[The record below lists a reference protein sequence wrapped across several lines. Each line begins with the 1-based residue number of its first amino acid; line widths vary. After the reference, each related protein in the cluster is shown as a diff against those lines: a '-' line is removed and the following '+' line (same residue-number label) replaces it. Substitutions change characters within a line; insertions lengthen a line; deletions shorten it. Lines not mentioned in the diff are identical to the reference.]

1 MIERQYDMAE
11 KKLPKGVTLRK
22 DGRYMGRLQ
31 IDGER
36 VTLYSSNLSDL
47 INQMEDTKYQMKHG
61 FYCRPK
67 EIRVNEWFN
76 TWMDEYKS
84 LQCKSQTVRLYRNN
98 YKRYIQ
104 EPIGKKKVTDVKPAV
119 LQKIINGLHKAGY
132 SRAII
137 TSVQTIIKGMFLQ
150 ALRDGIIINDPAKNL
165 TLPKFRQKAKSER
178 RVMSKEEMDIFLQ
191 YAENSAYY
199 DYYRLALCTG
209 LRINEAFALQWDDID
224 WKRKMICIKG
234 TLVYESGQGVRKDST
249 KTAAG
254 FREIPMIDASEAL
267 LKTLR
272 KKRAKTR
279 ILLGT
284 NWKEREGLENL
295 VLFNAFGSSLCDTN
309 VRKDIN
315 RIVDQINQDDI
326 KFSHITPHTFRHTFA
341 TRGLEAGIPLKVMQT
356 ILGHSSLSMTADLY
370 SHVLPDTK
378 AEEMKK
384 LQGII

>member
-1 MIERQYDMAE
+1 MAE

-22 DGRYMGRLQ
+22 DGRYMGRVQ
-31 IDGER
+31 INGER
-36 VTLYSSNLSDL
+36 VSLYSDKLSDL
-47 INQMEDTKYQMKHG
+47 INQMEDVKYQMKHG

-67 EIRVNEWFN
+67 EIRVDEWFN
-76 TWMDEYKS
+76 TWIDEYKS
-84 LQCKSQTVRLYRNN
+84 LQCKSQTIRLYRNT

-104 EPIGKKKVTDVKPAV
+104 EPIGRKKVTDVKPAV
-119 LQKIINGLHKAGY
+119 LQKIINGIHKAGY
-132 SRAII
+132 SRSII

-150 ALRDGIIINDPAKNL
+150 ALRDGIIINNPAKNL
-165 TLPKFRQKAKSER
+165 TLPRFRKVVKEER
-178 RVMSKEEMDIFLQ
+178 RVMSKEETDIFLK
-191 YAENSAYY
+191 YAEKSAYY

-209 LRINEAFALQWDDID
+209 LRINEACALQWDDID

-249 KTAAG
+249 KTVAG
-254 FREIPMIDASEAL
+254 FREIPMIDASESL
-267 LKTLR
+267 LKILR

-279 ILLGT
+279 ILLGQ

-315 RIVDQINQDDI
+315 RIVERINHDGI
-326 KFSHITPHTFRHTFA
+326 KFKHVTPHTFRHTFA

>member
-1 MIERQYDMAE
+1 MAE
-11 KKLPKGVTLRK
+11 KKLPKGVYKRK

-191 YAENSAYY
+191 YAEDSVYY

-254 FREIPMIDASEAL
+254 FREIPMIDASETL
-267 LKTLR
+267 LKALR

-284 NWKEREGLENL
+284 NWKEREGLEDL

-315 RIVDQINQDDI
+315 RIVKRINQDGI
-326 KFSHITPHTFRHTFA
+326 KFAHITPHTFRHTFA

>member
-1 MIERQYDMAE
+1 MAE

-104 EPIGKKKVTDVKPAV
+104 ELIGKKKVTDVKPAV

-191 YAENSAYY
+191 YAEDSAYY

-249 KTAAG
+249 KSAAG
-254 FREIPMIDASEAL
+254 FREIPMIDASETL
-267 LKTLR
+267 LKALR

-284 NWKEREGLENL
+284 NWKEREGLEDL

-315 RIVDQINQDDI
+315 RIVKRINQDGI
-326 KFSHITPHTFRHTFA
+326 KFAHITPHTFRHTFA

-378 AEEMKK
+378 AKEMKK